1 MIPLLAGES
10 VIASERRHPAV
21 LVPAA
26 VGAAA
31 AVAAPI
37 TLIHLVPARVLGH
50 PTGGPKLIADL
61 VIAAAVAVWF
71 LGRALGWRY
80 RTCTLTT
87 HRVVMA
93 SGVLSRVTESI
104 ALDRVQEVVVRRPLG
119 ARLIGCGTLEIS
131 SAGRDGVEVLS
142 LIPHAERFSAAVL
155 QAIEDHRHLGAAG
168 AAALPGARPAD
179 WAAGL

>member
-10 VIASERRHPAV
+10 VIASERQHPAV
-21 LVPAA
+21 LAPTA

-37 TLIHLVPARVLGH
+37 ILIHLVPDRLLGH

-61 VIAAAVAVWF
+61 VIAAAVAAWF

-87 HRVVMA
+87 HRIVMA
-93 SGVLSRVTESI
+93 SGVLSRVTQSI
-104 ALDRVQEVVVRRPLG
+104 ALDRVQDVVVRRPLG
-119 ARLIGCGTLEIS
+119 ARLIGSGTLEIS

-142 LIPHAERFSAAVL
+142 VIPHAERFSAEVL
-155 QAIEDHRHLGAAG
+155 QAIEDHRRRGAGAG
-168 AAALPGARPAD
+168 AALPAARPAD
-179 WAAGL
+179 PAAGL

>member
-1 MIPLLAGES
+1 M
-10 VIASERRHPAV
+10 
-21 LVPAA
+21 
-26 VGAAA
+26 
-31 AVAAPI
+31 
-37 TLIHLVPARVLGH
+37 
-50 PTGGPKLIADL
+50 
-61 VIAAAVAVWF
+61 
-71 LGRALGWRY
+71 
-80 RTCTLTT
+80 
-87 HRVVMA
+87 
-93 SGVLSRVTESI
+93 
-104 ALDRVQEVVVRRPLG
+104 RRPLG

>member
-10 VIASERRHPAV
+10 VIASERQHPAV
-21 LVPAA
+21 LVPTA

-37 TLIHLVPARVLGH
+37 ILIHLVPDRLLGH

-61 VIAAAVAVWF
+61 VIAAAVAAWF

-87 HRVVMA
+87 HRIVMA
-93 SGVLSRVTESI
+93 SGVLSRVTQSI
-104 ALDRVQEVVVRRPLG
+104 ALDRVQDVVVRRPLG
-119 ARLIGCGTLEIS
+119 ARLIGSGTLEIS

-142 LIPHAERFSAAVL
+142 VIPHAERFSAEVL
-155 QAIEDHRHLGAAG
+155 QAIEDHRRRGAGAG
-168 AAALPGARPAD
+168 AAVPAARPAD
-179 WAAGL
+179 PAAGL